1 MHHRWVHMPFFKDIV
16 VGAFV
21 RIGIGNHDGRPVYR
35 VAEVVGVND
44 MPKVYNL
51 GGTRTNKGLRLKHGL
66 QERIFRM
73 EYVSNSSFTDTEF
86 RKWIAEVCV
95 CVCAW
100 VGGRMRERGRERKC
114 AV

>member
-95 CVCAW
+95 CVCVCVHGW
-100 VGGRMRERGRERKC
+100 VGE
-114 AV
+114 